1 MGVRVMRASASGGR
15 VVWAGVPSSFQR
27 NWVMEVTGGRVPVVV
42 SSARRVMRAGQAAAG
57 AGRRGG
63 TGGGGGVPVVVSSAR
78 RVMRAVQAASGS
90 GRLVMT
96 GVMAVRWRLPS
107 RVVSWRARVVA
118 ARVRGAGIWAGGRG
132 GGGGGGG

>member
-27 NWVMEVTGGRVPVVV
+27 NWVMEVTGGR
-42 SSARRVMRAGQAAAG
+42 
-57 AGRRGG
+57 
-63 TGGGGGVPVVVSSAR
+63 VPVVVSSAR